1 MAKER
6 TMDVADMA
14 TKTWAAYIPPFDLIR
29 RFLEIKAVR
38 GELTA
43 TVSYE
48 DFVKIVKML
57 ARAVKVDEDWYLTR
71 YPDVAEGIASGV
83 VKSAADH
90 FVQDGYFEGRLP
102 FPVEVDEAW
111 YLRRY
116 PDVAEGVER
125 GDFTAG
131 QHHFNELGYMEGRDP
146 FPR

>member
-1 MAKER
+1 MQDTTVTTTG
-6 TMDVADMA
+6 TM
-14 TKTWAAYIPPFDLIR
+14 YIPPFDLIR

-48 DFVKIVKML
+48 DFVRIVKML
-57 ARAVKVDEDWYLTR
+57 VRAVKVDDAWYLNR
-71 YPDVAEGIASGV
+71 YPDVADGIAKGIV
-83 VKSAADH
+83 TSAADH

-102 FPVEVDEAW
+102 FEVAVDESW

-125 GDFTAG
+125 GDFTSG
-131 QHHFNELGYMEGRDP
+131 QHHFDELGYMEGRDP